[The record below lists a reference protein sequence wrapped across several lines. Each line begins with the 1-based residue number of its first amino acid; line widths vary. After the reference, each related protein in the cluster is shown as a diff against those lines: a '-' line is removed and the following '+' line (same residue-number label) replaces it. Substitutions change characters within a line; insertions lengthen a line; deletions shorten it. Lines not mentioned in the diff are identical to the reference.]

1 MIQRVVVD
9 KLIIV
14 NRSLYISRQEIVA
27 GFADR
32 RSVLVDTQCNLIHAD
47 GWREA
52 KGKGFILDLISCI
65 YKKKRVFYS
74 GKDIASQML

>member
-1 MIQRVVVD
+1 MLYFIHGDNIDIKLDVNVVVD

-14 NRSLYISRQEIVA
+14 NRSLYISWQEIVA

-32 RSVLVDTQCNLIHAD
+32 GSVLVDTQCNLIHAD

-52 KGKGFILDLISCI
+52 KGRPI
-65 YKKKRVFYS
+65 Y
-74 GKDIASQML
+74 